1 MKVTFIDEKSDY
13 RETKQLSRVPRISE
27 KIFLDEYE
35 WTVTKVVTNVCSSE
49 EYLVYLLKIVK
60 LEEQNVS

>member
-13 RETKQLSRVPRISE
+13 KITKQLSRVPRMAE
-27 KIFLDEYE
+27 KVLLGKYE
-35 WTVTKVVTNVCSSE
+35 WTVTKVVADINNLE

-60 LEEQNVS
+60 LEE